1 MPWSCVVF
9 LTISLCL
16 LFCTS
21 LFCTIVLLGSEMYQ
35 ETLTKALAKHFD
47 ARLLIMDSLMLCG
60 VSPT

>member
-1 MPWSCVVF
+1 
-9 LTISLCL
+9 
-16 LFCTS
+16 
-21 LFCTIVLLGSEMYQ
+21 MYQ